1 MDKRDFLSILIFMA
15 GSDGKFSDDE
25 VRRLLTFADR
35 SGLSAKDVEQALAD
49 AADPTYP
56 SPKPETREE
65 AERLLTELLKIMAA
79 DGELHDMEKL
89 IFSDL
94 AARLGFDHDELKV
107 LIDRALKKTS

>member
-15 GSDGKFSDDE
+15 GSDGKFDDDE

-35 SGLSAKDVEQALAD
+35 AGLSAKDVEQALAD
-49 AADPTYP
+49 AADPSFP
-56 SPKPETREE
+56 SPRPESREE
-65 AERLLTELLKIMAA
+65 AERLLSELLKIMAA

-94 AARLGFDHDELKV
+94 AASLGFDHEELKGI
-107 LIDRALKKTS
+107 IDRTLKNPR

>member
-25 VRRLLTFADR
+25 VRRLLTFAAR
-35 SGLSAKDVEQALAD
+35 SGLTAQDVEQALAD
-49 AADPTYP
+49 AADPNYP

-94 AARLGFDHDELKV
+94 AGTLGFDHDELKG
-107 LIDRALKKTS
+107 LIEKALKKAS

>member
-25 VRRLLTFADR
+25 VRKLLTFADR
-35 SGLSAKDVEQALAD
+35 SGLSAQDVEHALAD
-49 AADPTYP
+49 AADPSYP

-79 DGELHDMEKL
+79 DGELHEMEKL

-94 AARLGFDHDELKV
+94 AANLGFDHDELKG
-107 LIDRALKKTS
+107 LIDRALKKAP